1 MTGNKIT
8 DKFTNFSKTS
18 QQNYSETVTD
28 EHDKEKLKKDKYLQK
43 NGKKL
48 LMTWYQY
55 NSVKQYNNGISKS
68 NRFVRQCMKSI
79 F

>member
-1 MTGNKIT
+1 MDLNLLQKDGDLTGNKIT

-43 NGKKL
+43 NGRKL
-48 LMTWYQY
+48 LMIWYQY
-55 NSVKQYNNGISKS
+55 NSV
-68 NRFVRQCMKSI
+68 
-79 F
+79 